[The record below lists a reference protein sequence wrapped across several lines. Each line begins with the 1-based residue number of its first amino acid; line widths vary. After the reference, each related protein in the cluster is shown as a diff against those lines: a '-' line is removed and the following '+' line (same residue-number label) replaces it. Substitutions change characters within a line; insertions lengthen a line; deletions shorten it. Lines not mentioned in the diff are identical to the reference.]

1 MSRGRARQSLLRLV
15 DANTNRALEG
25 LRVCEDI
32 VRFSWEM
39 PRLFRQLR
47 TVRHAI
53 AKSVRQLPVPVEDLL
68 RARESRVDIG
78 RRSSASRIESLE
90 RLLVLNLQRAKESLR
105 VLEECS
111 RVLAPR
117 QTAVFQQLRFRVYE
131 VERDLLLRVAA
142 LRHH

>member
-1 MSRGRARQSLLRLV
+1 M
-15 DANTNRALEG
+15 
-25 LRVCEDI
+25 CEDI